1 MDGAQQPALGDE
13 PKPPLVTRL
22 VAFLIGPKARPRNL
36 DPKMLAVDRTRLAN
50 ERTMMAWIR
59 TGLSLITF
67 GFSIYKFFQI
77 QEASAAVREGLIG
90 PRTFGFMMILIGVL
104 SILLAA
110 LQRHREIQSLR
121 AAGAYIPPSLAN
133 IIAALV
139 SLLGI
144 LGLLAV
150 AFRQ

>member
-1 MDGAQQPALGDE
+1 MNGAQPPALHDQR
-13 PKPPLVTRL
+13 KTPLLTRL
-22 VAFLIGPKARPRNL
+22 VAFLTRQKTKPKDL
-36 DPKMLAVDRTRLAN
+36 DPKMLAVDRTRLAH

-77 QEASAAVREGLIG
+77 QEGSAAVREGLIG
-90 PRTFGFMMILIGVL
+90 PRVFGFMMILIGVL
-104 SILLAA
+104 SILMAS
-110 LQRHREIQSLR
+110 LQHRREMQSLR
-121 AAGAYIPPSLAN
+121 AAGIEVPPSLAT

-139 SLLGI
+139 SFLGI

-150 AFRQ
+150 VFRQ

>member
-1 MDGAQQPALGDE
+1 MDGAQQPAVDDNIKPPPYSRLIAFFLG
-13 PKPPLVTRL
+13 PKPK
-22 VAFLIGPKARPRNL
+22 PKNL
-36 DPKMLAVDRTRLAN
+36 DPKMLAVDRTRLAH

-77 QEASAAVREGLIG
+77 QEGSAAVREGLIG
-90 PRTFGFMMILIGVL
+90 PRTFGFMMLLIGVL
-104 SILLAA
+104 SIFLAA
-110 LQRHREIQSLR
+110 LQRHREMQSLR
-121 AAGAYIPPSLAN
+121 AAGVEVPPSLAAVV
-133 IIAALV
+133 AALV

-144 LGLLAV
+144 LGLFAV